1 MMKKLKDSS
10 ISVKL
15 ASSFIVLIIL
25 SSLMVLV
32 GYSSLRLVSHKVDI
46 GDGAN
51 EILKLMLKIR
61 IDEVKFMRT
70 GNKQKGTEINNSLAK
85 LEKKI
90 LQIQNQMEIE
100 VEKAEME
107 RVNQLVASFK
117 GAFNNYANTTYR
129 QQEYRKIFLNKESAI
144 VQPLYQLFKLQDQEL
159 DSAIEENEDI
169 EIIEAKEESINIIQD
184 LIKYINEIGKQ
195 ERNLVINFAND
206 DRQDEYI
213 NQALN
218 YFDKAEEELNRL
230 RRVFKESSDIER
242 AEQLLVSLKVGR
254 DSFNDIVTSEK
265 IKDEQKEIMVNLGDQ
280 VSTKLNNL
288 ALRKNNE
295 IEESV
300 SSGVKQLLLILLL
313 GVAFGI
319 TFAVI
324 VTRIITKPVLRVVKF
339 LKEMAQS
346 GGDLTRRIEVNSK
359 DEIGKLGYWFNAFM
373 DELYNIILQLKNNA
387 EDLSAHSQELSA
399 AAEEGSASIDSTD
412 QLIEG
417 MSSSIQQISSGTQEV
432 TGLAEESSSQTQLG
446 SQKIE
451 DTVNSIKD
459 VNNSV
464 AKTVKIINNL
474 ELNSEKIGRIIE
486 LITNIA
492 DQTNL
497 LALNAAIEAA
507 RAGEHGQGF
516 AVVAEEIRTLAE
528 ETAKAT
534 EEISALVNQTQEQ
547 AENGLR
553 AIEEVEDKAS
563 LGQKMAD
570 KSGELFRII
579 EDFTEKTSA
588 QIEQTA
594 LATQKLADDTDII
607 MSSSRDVKGMSDEV
621 ANSSQQ
627 LAVMAEEIQTLV
639 EKFKV

>member
-70 GNKQKGTEINNSLAK
+70 GNKQKGKEINNSLAK

-90 LQIQNQMEIE
+90 LEIQNQMEIE
-100 VEKAEME
+100 VEKAEMA
-107 RVNQLVASFK
+107 RVNELVASFK

-144 VQPLYQLFKLQDQEL
+144 VQPLYQLFQLQDQEL

-230 RRVFKESSDIER
+230 RRAFKESSDIER
-242 AEQLLVSLKVGR
+242 TEQLLVSLKVGR

-265 IKDEQKEIMVNLGDQ
+265 IKDEQKQIMVNLGDQ

-288 ALRKNNE
+288 SLKKNNE

-417 MSSSIQQISSGTQEV
+417 MASSIQQISSGTQEV

-446 SQKIE
+446 SQNIE

-464 AKTVKIINNL
+464 AKTVKIINSL

-547 AENGLR
+547 AEDGLR